1 VLPKLPRNTWLW
13 RLGVAAGSMTVATL
27 ALAQQ
32 YSGPID
38 LLIADVV
45 MPGLSGRDLA
55 ARLTV
60 DRPGV
65 RVLYTSGYTEN
76 MMIRAG
82 FETFESSLPLLTK
95 PFLPADL
102 LHLVGETLVAT
113 D

>member
-1 VLPKLPRNTWLW
+1 
-13 RLGVAAGSMTVATL
+13 MTVATL

-32 YSGPID
+32 YSEPID